1 MPDLIN
7 KLSSYAALI
16 GVVGA
21 IGGGFYAWG
30 EFNTRLSALEGV
42 SSTDLSGINDDIK
55 ELNEKLN
62 IKVQELQSEMNGNFI
77 ELLDMQAA
85 DHNELKDKIDVTSK
99 DVAINS
105 AAVEYLDAKINELKA
120 ANDNPL
126 LNQEKLMPYG
136 PGTYGSQVG
145 RPKKKKKKKKN
156 KKNK

>member
-21 IGGGFYAWG
+21 IGGVFYAWG

-42 SSTDLSGINDDIK
+42 SSTDLSGVHTELKELREKLDIK
-55 ELNEKLN
+55 T
-62 IKVQELQSEMNGNFI
+62 QELQSEMNGNFI
-77 ELLDMQAA
+77 ELLDMQSA
-85 DHNELKDKIDVTSK
+85 DHNELKDRIDVISK
-99 DVAINS
+99 DVTING

-126 LNQEKLMPYG
+126 LN
-136 PGTYGSQVG
+136 
-145 RPKKKKKKKKN
+145 
-156 KKNK
+156 

>member
-7 KLSSYAALI
+7 KLSTYASLV
-16 GVVGA
+16 GVVCA

-42 SSTDLSGINDDIK
+42 SSTDLSGVHAELKELREKLDIK
-55 ELNEKLN
+55 T
-62 IKVQELQSEMNGNFI
+62 QELQSEMNGNFI

-126 LNQEKLMPYG
+126 LN
-136 PGTYGSQVG
+136 
-145 RPKKKKKKKKN
+145 
-156 KKNK
+156 

>member
-7 KLSSYAALI
+7 KLSTYASLV
-16 GVVGA
+16 GVVCA

-30 EFNTRLSALEGV
+30 EFQTRLNALEGV
-42 SSTDLSGINDDIK
+42 SSTDLSGVHAELKELREKLDIK
-55 ELNEKLN
+55 T
-62 IKVQELQSEMNGNFI
+62 QELQSEMNGNFI

-85 DHNELKDKIDVTSK
+85 YHNELKDKIDVTSK

-126 LNQEKLMPYG
+126 LN
-136 PGTYGSQVG
+136 
-145 RPKKKKKKKKN
+145 
-156 KKNK
+156 

>member
-7 KLSSYAALI
+7 KLSTYGSLI
-16 GVVGA
+16 GVICA

-30 EFNTRLSALEGV
+30 EFQTRLNALEGV
-42 SSTDLSGINDDIK
+42 SSTDLSGVHTEIK
-55 ELNEKLN
+55 ELREKLD
-62 IKVQELQSEMNGNFI
+62 IKTQELQSEMNGNFI
-77 ELLDMQAA
+77 ELLDIQAA

-126 LNQEKLMPYG
+126 LN
-136 PGTYGSQVG
+136 
-145 RPKKKKKKKKN
+145 
-156 KKNK
+156 

>member
-42 SSTDLSGINDDIK
+42 SSTDLSGVHAELKELREKLDIK
-55 ELNEKLN
+55 T
-62 IKVQELQSEMNGNFI
+62 QELQSEMNGNFI

-85 DHNELKDKIDVTSK
+85 DHNELKDRIDVISK
-99 DVAINS
+99 DVAING

-126 LNQEKLMPYG
+126 LN
-136 PGTYGSQVG
+136 
-145 RPKKKKKKKKN
+145 
-156 KKNK
+156 

>member
-7 KLSSYAALI
+7 KLSSYAALV

-42 SSTDLSGINDDIK
+42 SYETTDLSGITDDIK

-77 ELLDMQAA
+77 ELLDMQSA
-85 DHNELKDKIDVTSK
+85 DNNELQDRVDIISK
-99 DVAINS
+99 DIAING
-105 AAVEYLDAKINELKA
+105 AAIEYLDAKIEELKA
-120 ANDNPL
+120 EQSNPL
-126 LNQEKLMPYG
+126 LN
-136 PGTYGSQVG
+136 
-145 RPKKKKKKKKN
+145 
-156 KKNK
+156 

>member
-42 SSTDLSGINDDIK
+42 SSTDLSGVHTELKELREKLDIK
-55 ELNEKLN
+55 T
-62 IKVQELQSEMNGNFI
+62 QELQSEMNGNFI
-77 ELLDMQAA
+77 ELLDMQSA
-85 DHNELKDKIDVTSK
+85 DHNELKDRIDVISK
-99 DVAINS
+99 DVAING

-126 LNQEKLMPYG
+126 LN
-136 PGTYGSQVG
+136 
-145 RPKKKKKKKKN
+145 
-156 KKNK
+156 